1 MFGPCFVIAPTP
13 GGHADPLAGG
23 ISFILTER
31 AMTTRRPSLVTFA
44 ASVLLAALSFHALAQ
59 NGAGAT
65 LDRATRM
72 LHQKFVTADVDK
84 DGFLT
89 KEEAD
94 KGSMPT
100 TAKYFADIDTS
111 HRGKVSE
118 AEIKSFLV
126 NRAADRAKTP

>member
-1 MFGPCFVIAPTP
+1 
-13 GGHADPLAGG
+13 
-23 ISFILTER
+23 
-31 AMTTRRPSLVTFA
+31 MTTRRPSLVTFA

-100 TAKYFADIDTS
+100 TTKYFADIDTS